1 MAIDVTEATFDA
13 DVIERSRE
21 VPVVV
26 DFWAEW
32 CGPCRVLAPVLEKAA
47 AAHAGDLTLAKLDVD
62 ANPTVAARYGIQGI
76 PAVKAFR
83 NGEVVREFVG
93 AKPQAAVESF
103 MKSLVPSPAEGL
115 VEAGDEAS
123 LRQALELEPGR
134 ADAVLGLARILRERD
149 EEDEA
154 LSLLEGVG
162 GDFEADGL
170 AARIRLA
177 READEELRGALTAI
191 DEGRLE
197 DGVESLLEL
206 LAASENGRREEIRK
220 AVVGALAELGQD
232 DPRAREYRRR
242 LAATLY

>member
-1 MAIDVTEATFDA
+1 MAVEVTEATFEA
-13 DVIERSRE
+13 EVIARSRE

-26 DFWAEW
+26 DFWADW
-32 CGPCRVLAPVLEKAA
+32 CGPCRVLAPVLEKAT
-47 AAHAGDLTLAKLDVD
+47 AAHPEDVVLAKLDVD
-62 ANPTVAARYGIQGI
+62 ANPALSARYGIQGI

-83 NGEVVREFVG
+83 DGEVVSEFVG
-93 AKPQAAVESF
+93 AQPPAAVEAF
-103 MKSLVPSPAEGL
+103 IESLLPSPAEEL
-115 VEAGDEAS
+115 VGAGDEES

-134 ADAVLGLARILRERD
+134 ADAAVTLAQILRERG

-154 LSLLEGVG
+154 LSLLEGVS
-162 GDFEADGL
+162 GDFEAEGL

-177 READEELRGALTAI
+177 RDAEGELRTGLAAI

-197 DGVESLLEL
+197 QGIDALLEV
-206 LAASENGRREEIRK
+206 LAASEDGRREEIRK

-242 LAATLY
+242 LAAALY